1 MSTSRKVGTMKRRPV
16 VGMVALAEHG
26 QPAAV
31 LPLEDALDADGVRS
45 VRRWFGA
52 SSQERTVVGRF
63 HSRTSR
69 FPGRHDDQVDALTQ
83 GLAWGRYM
91 WSHRVR
97 LSRDAVCG
105 TSGAGW
111 RLTFTVEAIWGSI
124 LFMSPDSKP
133 ALSAPTGSKND
144 PKPGKNGNSGRPL
157 FPKSHLPVFSL
168 LFAFGKI
175 I

>member
-1 MSTSRKVGTMKRRPV
+1 MRRTQKAGP
-16 VGMVALAEHG
+16 GLAAQSQELDPLTHRP
-26 QPAAV
+26 PAARYSTM
-31 LPLEDALDADGVRS
+31 E
-45 VRRWFGA
+45 
-52 SSQERTVVGRF
+52 
-63 HSRTSR
+63 
-69 FPGRHDDQVDALTQ
+69 
-83 GLAWGRYM
+83 GLARFGLA
-91 WSHRVR
+91 SPSII

-168 LFAFGKI
+168 LFAFEEI

>member
-1 MSTSRKVGTMKRRPV
+1 M
-16 VGMVALAEHG
+16 E
-26 QPAAV
+26 
-31 LPLEDALDADGVRS
+31 
-45 VRRWFGA
+45 
-52 SSQERTVVGRF
+52 
-63 HSRTSR
+63 
-69 FPGRHDDQVDALTQ
+69 
-83 GLAWGRYM
+83 GLARFGLA
-91 WSHRVR
+91 SPSII

-105 TSGAGW
+105 TSDAGW

-168 LFAFGKI
+168 LFALAHSTAKCNGESFGVEENLTRSSVAEYLSGARVEFI
-175 I
+175 LDLLDIGI